1 MRVLPLVLAISIA
14 ALSAAAPLAQE
25 NAIYFSPE
33 LTGEFSAPSA
43 FEGLYAG
50 VLFGPISSRMNN
62 FNVTGAT
69 IRPEFGAVVGW
80 NQPVA
85 PGVVLGGELQASLA
99 TDFSTSA
106 YLRAMALARLGF
118 AAGDNSLVY
127 VLGGVGRMGEGWAFE
142 AGLGAEVMVT
152 DMMGVRLE
160 AAGIGQLG
168 PVPNGTN
175 IPAIS
180 AMRITSAVL
189 WQLDGPPASTSF
201 HSGPVTDFA
210 GYYAGLHIGGLT
222 DPQFNFFD
230 DYGWGWHLSRF
241 EIGTLAG
248 YNLALNDTFRAGV
261 EAQLG
266 VNFDTS
272 GDAGLDVLALGH
284 LGVVP
289 VDGLYAYA
297 AAGLG
302 VVEGDAAY
310 AFGGGVEY
318 ALWGNAALR
327 GEALLLGRLD
337 GAPGLSGVTGPTTS
351 KVTVGT
357 VWHLD

>member
-1 MRVLPLVLAISIA
+1 
-14 ALSAAAPLAQE
+14 
-25 NAIYFSPE
+25 
-33 LTGEFSAPSA
+33 
-43 FEGLYAG
+43 
-50 VLFGPISSRMNN
+50 
-62 FNVTGAT
+62 
-69 IRPEFGAVVGW
+69 
-80 NQPVA
+80 
-85 PGVVLGGELQASLA
+85 
-99 TDFSTSA
+99 
-106 YLRAMALARLGF
+106 
-118 AAGDNSLVY
+118 
-127 VLGGVGRMGEGWAFE
+127 
-142 AGLGAEVMVT
+142 
-152 DMMGVRLE
+152 
-160 AAGIGQLG
+160 
-168 PVPNGTN
+168 
-175 IPAIS
+175 
-180 AMRITSAVL
+180 MRITSAVL

-210 GYYAGLHIGGLT
+210 GYYAGLNIGGLT

-302 VVEGDAAY
+302 VVEGDAEFEPVGKDAD
-310 AFGGGVEY
+310 AGEQLGIRMGVKVGRFVVV
-318 ALWGNAALR
+318 GNICVAHFELNHAAADGRAGLGEVGAVR
-327 GEALLLGRLD
+327 GERL
-337 GAPGLSGVTGPTTS
+337 
-351 KVTVGT
+351 VGT
-357 VWHLD
+357 GWAAGHIAVAPAEERARRLVRSEFVLRVGRARQARQKCQAE

>member
-33 LTGEFSAPSA
+33 LTSEFSAPSA

-127 VLGGVGRMGEGWAFE
+127 VLGGVGRIYGAFVGPLVYMIAQDQLAKQFPE
-142 AGLGAEVMVT
+142 YWYFGIGLLLVAVVLFARGGILGLIDTIVAKLR
-152 DMMGVRLE
+152 GVR
-160 AAGIGQLG
+160 
-168 PVPNGTN
+168 P
-175 IPAIS
+175 
-180 AMRITSAVL
+180 
-189 WQLDGPPASTSF
+189 
-201 HSGPVTDFA
+201 
-210 GYYAGLHIGGLT
+210 
-222 DPQFNFFD
+222 
-230 DYGWGWHLSRF
+230 
-241 EIGTLAG
+241 
-248 YNLALNDTFRAGV
+248 
-261 EAQLG
+261 
-266 VNFDTS
+266 
-272 GDAGLDVLALGH
+272 
-284 LGVVP
+284 
-289 VDGLYAYA
+289 
-297 AAGLG
+297 
-302 VVEGDAAY
+302 
-310 AFGGGVEY
+310 
-318 ALWGNAALR
+318 
-327 GEALLLGRLD
+327 
-337 GAPGLSGVTGPTTS
+337 
-351 KVTVGT
+351 
-357 VWHLD
+357 

>member
-33 LTGEFSAPSA
+33 LTSEFSAPSA

-118 AAGDNSLVY
+118 AAGDNGLVY

-142 AGLGAEVMVT
+142 AGLGADVSGDGASRRHPDTELV
-152 DMMGVRLE
+152 LPQHLH
-160 AAGIGQLG
+160 QL
-168 PVPNGTN
+168 V
-175 IPAIS
+175 
-180 AMRITSAVL
+180 V
-189 WQLDGPPASTSF
+189 Q
-201 HSGPVTDFA
+201 FA
-210 GYYAGLHIGGLT
+210 GGG
-222 DPQFNFFD
+222 QR
-230 DYGWGWHLSRF
+230 G
-241 EIGTLAG
+241 A
-248 YNLALNDTFRAGV
+248 
-261 EAQLG
+261 
-266 VNFDTS
+266 
-272 GDAGLDVLALGH
+272 
-284 LGVVP
+284 
-289 VDGLYAYA
+289 
-297 AAGLG
+297 
-302 VVEGDAAY
+302 
-310 AFGGGVEY
+310 GGVGMLDRGTEDGQRRV
-318 ALWGNAALR
+318 ALELVDEPAVFVH
-327 GEALLLGRLD
+327 
-337 GAPGLSGVTGPTTS
+337 GVDHDPEE
-351 KVTVGT
+351 VV
-357 VWHLD
+357 